1 MDLHG
6 VSGISGEVLAALWN
20 QANHRIISLGRL
32 DKKVVPL
39 LNDTAF
45 DRVAVGCG
53 RILIGLIARR
63 TGRRSRGSIGHPA
76 LLASCATA
84 ATLGPRG
91 DCEHQY
97 SSQ

>member
-6 VSGISGEVLAALWN
+6 VSGISGEVLAALRN
-20 QANHRIISLGRL
+20 QANHRVISLGWL

-39 LNDTAF
+39 LYDTAF
-45 DRVAVGCG
+45 YRVAVGFG
-53 RILIGLIARR
+53 RILIRLIARR

-76 LLASCATA
+76 LLAGCATA

-91 DCEHQY
+91 NCEHQY
-97 SSQ
+97 CSQ